1 MIQRKIYTLETMGM
15 RLEPGRIILVHYPF
29 TDGTSAKVRPALVV
43 SRLDLNQGADVVV
56 MPISS
61 RVRED
66 DQFGY
71 VLRDTEDYFPG
82 TKLKFSS
89 TVKWSKPMT
98 IGRSVIR
105 SKLGIV
111 PAEVLEDILQR
122 IRSSF

>member
-1 MIQRKIYTLETMGM
+1 M

-43 SRLDLNQGADVVV
+43 SRLELNQGEDVVV
-56 MPISS
+56 VPISS

-71 VLRDTEDYFPG
+71 ALQDTEGYFPG
-82 TKLKFSS
+82 TKLKVSS

-98 IGRSVIR
+98 IGRSVIIR
-105 SKLGIV
+105 KLGVI
-111 PAEVLEDILQR
+111 PAEVLEDILQK
-122 IRSSF
+122 IRNSF